1 MSSWI
6 LFHRRARPND
16 LQKYFLNNKGRVIN
30 KWEHY
35 FDIYERY
42 FKKGSKKSL
51 ILYETKEEF
60 IIVNIK
66 MMLNPILNMFN
77 TDYNETYEI
86 IKEWICKKYNINC
99 IEIIGGKS

>member
-1 MSSWI
+1 ME
-6 LFHRRARPND
+6 PNKKN
-16 LQKYFLNNKGRVIN
+16 LIVKFLNV
-30 KWEHY
+30 HY
-35 FDIYERY
+35 GNLVKENHNDRYERY

-51 ILYETKEEF
+51 ILHETKEEF

-66 MMLNPILNMFN
+66 LMLNPILNMFN

>member
-1 MSSWI
+1 ME
-6 LFHRRARPND
+6 PNKKN
-16 LQKYFLNNKGRVIN
+16 LIVKFLNV
-30 KWEHY
+30 HY
-35 FDIYERY
+35 GNLVKENHNDRYERY

-77 TDYNETYEI
+77 TDYTETYDFVKNWLLE
-86 IKEWICKKYNINC
+86 KYNIESE
-99 IEIIGGKS
+99 EIIGAKMII

>member
-1 MSSWI
+1 ME
-6 LFHRRARPND
+6 PNKKN
-16 LQKYFLNNKGRVIN
+16 LIVKFLNV
-30 KWEHY
+30 HY
-35 FDIYERY
+35 GNHNDRYERY